1 MAVKREGPTHRQRQA
16 MATREQIASAA
27 RTLFAE
33 RGYAATTIAG
43 ISEAADIPVQTIYS
57 ALGSKAA
64 ILAEI
69 TRMWMAESQTPQ
81 LAADALSE
89 PDPQERLRM
98 TAHMQRRQYDVG
110 NDVIAIYQDA
120 ARTDSQM
127 AEVQRQVLAS
137 RDREVAKLIDSLVPH
152 LAPGLTRDQAMDRF
166 LTCTLVEIYRTLIHE
181 RGWTADDYEQ
191 WLTDLLISQLL

>member
-1 MAVKREGPTHRQRQA
+1 